1 MESGARAGRHYVVC
15 GLGIVGFRIVE
26 LLHRLGERVVVI
38 SQSAREEWL
47 EATRGAGIEV
57 ITGDARDPTM
67 LERAGLAS
75 AAAVV
80 AVTGKDLVNIEIALD
95 VKRLRRDATVVVRL
109 FDQALARRLEE
120 TFDVRRALS
129 MATLAAPSF
138 AAAAIG
144 SGLIGSLAIGGE
156 LFVVGNR
163 REVRGRGLE
172 GSTPAELGRELEVAV
187 VREPTRR
194 EGREGVW
201 TLVTHRDAWEEL
213 GGGTGGERRRRS
225 RRRTG
230 WLDLWHDASP
240 AVKGLFGGFLALI
253 VISIGVFEVG
263 MGLSPVDALY
273 FVVTTVTTTGY
284 GDITPRDQATW
295 LKLYA
300 SLLMVLGSATVATF
314 YSLITDFVITAR
326 FRHLLGR
333 RRVPEAGHVVVVG
346 LGNVGLRVVQELSL
360 AGVEVVAVDRD
371 SDAPYAGALGEQAAV
386 VIGDA
391 RLPDVLARVRIEG
404 ARALIAVTSDDAANL
419 SIGLAARQI
428 NPRVRT
434 IVRLFDAD
442 FARKVES
449 SLALDGAL
457 GASRIAAPTFV
468 AAALEAGVVQA
479 FLLGDELVA
488 LIDGPARE
496 EWVGLEAAELERFG
510 VRLLWRDPGG
520 GASRPAAVDPSPVA
534 EGERLLVARRR
545 TLLREGLREMATTR
559 FRA

>member
-194 EGREGVW
+194 EGREGV
-201 TLVTHRDAWEEL
+201 
-213 GGGTGGERRRRS
+213 
-225 RRRTG
+225 
-230 WLDLWHDASP
+230 
-240 AVKGLFGGFLALI
+240 
-253 VISIGVFEVG
+253 
-263 MGLSPVDALY
+263 
-273 FVVTTVTTTGY
+273 
-284 GDITPRDQATW
+284 
-295 LKLYA
+295 
-300 SLLMVLGSATVATF
+300 
-314 YSLITDFVITAR
+314 
-326 FRHLLGR
+326 
-333 RRVPEAGHVVVVG
+333 
-346 LGNVGLRVVQELSL
+346 
-360 AGVEVVAVDRD
+360 
-371 SDAPYAGALGEQAAV
+371 
-386 VIGDA
+386 
-391 RLPDVLARVRIEG
+391 
-404 ARALIAVTSDDAANL
+404 
-419 SIGLAARQI
+419 
-428 NPRVRT
+428 
-434 IVRLFDAD
+434 
-442 FARKVES
+442 
-449 SLALDGAL
+449 
-457 GASRIAAPTFV
+457 
-468 AAALEAGVVQA
+468 
-479 FLLGDELVA
+479 
-488 LIDGPARE
+488 
-496 EWVGLEAAELERFG
+496 
-510 VRLLWRDPGG
+510 
-520 GASRPAAVDPSPVA
+520 
-534 EGERLLVARRR
+534 
-545 TLLREGLREMATTR
+545 
-559 FRA
+559 